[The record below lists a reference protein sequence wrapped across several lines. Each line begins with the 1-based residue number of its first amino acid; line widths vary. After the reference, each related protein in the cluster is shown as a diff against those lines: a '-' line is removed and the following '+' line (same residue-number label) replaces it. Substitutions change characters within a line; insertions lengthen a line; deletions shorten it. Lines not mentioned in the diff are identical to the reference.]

1 MLDEH
6 KTETWSKNHKLK
18 EEIVGLRC
26 EVAELKKK
34 IEEPAQASQF
44 QLRLQTNRSA
54 FIIISAIVLVLL
66 QVHIIQL

>member
-26 EVAELKKK
+26 EVAELKK